1 MVLNANFFIT
11 WWKKGLKVTANMKLR
26 DQNDKNQIYKTK
38 ITIENFKVVICILL
52 TIIISLDKIL
62 SLILECYTWNSRKK
76 KEKKRK
82 KKKTTT
88 TTTHDDQIFHAC
100 SFIGLFFVGE
110 YFNKVSL
117 LDNS

>member
-1 MVLNANFFIT
+1 M
-11 WWKKGLKVTANMKLR
+11 TANVKLR

-38 ITIENFKVVICILL
+38 ITIENFKVVICILP

-62 SLILECYTWNSRKK
+62 SLYWNVTHETHENQMDKK
-76 KEKKRK
+76 K
-82 KKKTTT
+82 TT
-88 TTTHDDQIFHAC
+88 TTTHDDQMFHAC
-100 SFIGLFFVGE
+100 SFIGLFFAGE

>member
-1 MVLNANFFIT
+1 MLH
-11 WWKKGLKVTANMKLR
+11 MKL
-26 DQNDKNQIYKTK
+26 TK
-38 ITIENFKVVICILL
+38 K
-52 TIIISLDKIL
+52 K
-62 SLILECYTWNSRKK
+62 RKK
-76 KEKKRK
+76 KKK